1 MKNKI
6 KIGITAVLLALQ
18 ATVSMAAEGNPSC
31 VLMKFTD
38 DTRFDRIESGATLS
52 DLVMEKLLNSGKFNF
67 KETKVIDQ
75 NMEDLL
81 YDEKK
86 AFFQSSRQAM
96 NDGDYDALFEG
107 QGFSDKWAET
117 IASAQ
122 LGQIVNPEV
131 VGRIGEQHQADYL
144 IQGTILNLGTGNWM
158 NDKIEKTMQYATIA
172 TSLTGGAGA
181 ANMMGALGPLGSL
194 VGAVN
199 VKETG
204 VGVQAD
210 LKLIKVSTGEVVW
223 KKSVIGK
230 DIQKKY
236 SVGFIKVG
244 SDKLNN
250 EMYFNAM
257 DETAQLIADAL
268 IADAESGKLFVK

>member
-1 MKNKI
+1 MKKKI
-6 KIGITAVLLALQ
+6 KIGIAVLLFAFQ
-18 ATVSMAAEGNPSC
+18 ATASMAAGENPSC

-96 NDGDYDALFEG
+96 NYGDYDAIFEG
-107 QGFSDKWAET
+107 QGYIDKWSET

-210 LKLIKVSTGEVVW
+210 LKVIKASTGEVVW

-268 IADAESGKLFVK
+268 ITDAEAGKLFAK